1 MNTQEA
7 ARRWAEVWTRAWP
20 ARDVQSI
27 AALYADNTRYLS
39 YPFREPDEGIAGA
52 RDYLTRTL
60 NEEDNIEC
68 WFGEPV
74 AGEDTSRGRVVGELD
89 RGRRGHHARGHVAS
103 AFRRRGA
110 GSRPPRLLEP
120 VRRTTAPLPA
130 LVTCPGQ
137 PIEKYSTSYRGC
149 RERVTEMV
157 TGLADDDLAR
167 RVPACP
173 DWTVRDLTAHI
184 IGVAADLSVGNLEQ
198 MGAHEWTSA
207 QIAKRKDHSVTD
219 LIEEWTK
226 LAEEVEPTADLI
238 PPGAAQMLVGD
249 AVTHEHD
256 MRGALN
262 RPGARDTDAVWIGLD
277 RYIRVFGKRIKDAEL
292 SSVVVRS
299 GDREWQAGIRE
310 PEAKS

>member
-1 MNTQEA
+1 
-7 ARRWAEVWTRAWP
+7 V
-20 ARDVQSI
+20 
-27 AALYADNTRYLS
+27 
-39 YPFREPDEGIAGA
+39 
-52 RDYLTRTL
+52 
-60 NEEDNIEC
+60 
-68 WFGEPV
+68 
-74 AGEDTSRGRVVGELD
+74 TSSSPSVG
-89 RGRRGHHARGHVAS
+89 
-103 AFRRRGA
+103 
-110 GSRPPRLLEP
+110 
-120 VRRTTAPLPA
+120 
-130 LVTCPGQ
+130 
-137 PIEKYSTSYRGC
+137 KYSTSYRGC

-157 TGLADDDLAR
+157 TGLGDDDLAR

-226 LAEEVEPTADLI
+226 LAEQVEPTADLI

-277 RYIRVFGKRIKDAEL
+277 RYIRLFGKRIKDAEL

-299 GDREWQAGIRE
+299 GEREWQAGIRE
-310 PEAKS
+310 PDTVLSGDVFELLRALTGRRTLDEISALKWTGDSSAYLTIFSTYPPATISLSES